1 LTSVVQHSML
11 PIELEGHIFHV
22 PMELGELYITD
33 INKAKQ
39 ILIAA
44 LPSLK
49 SVVDFKKFF
58 NRRILKKLSKNLT
71 TLPTVTTDYITSV
84 ESDIINQILTVAFI
98 TNLGFRHTMD
108 KDSSKVEDYFNQP
121 DELEQNQTTT
131 FEEASCEYMSPVTD
145 ESQTVCHQHDV
156 ILEFA
161 NESTQESEL
170 KTAAFIAHDTNCISP
185 VSDKIQITHSD
196 EYIPLYGDILPD
208 VNMVDIPTNPLL
220 VQDEEFQLSD
230 TILTSS
236 DEESR
241 NDTDGTSSESYC
253 VEDHTRLFEDG
264 IGGTPSQMDSSD
276 TMQSKSDHFLPQ
288 IDGGSYKPVQLGSKL
303 VQSARIFRNTYIRGK
318 LASCKLTLY
327 VYNTKLIDD
336 LKLAS
341 VHRKAGPR
349 VKH

>member
-39 ILIAA
+39 ILNAA
-44 LPSLK
+44 LSSLK

-84 ESDIINQILTVAFI
+84 ESDIINQTLTVAFI

-121 DELEQNQTTT
+121 DELEQCQTTP
-131 FEEASCEYMSPVTD
+131 FEEATCEYMSPVTD

-156 ILEFA
+156 VPVF
-161 NESTQESEL
+161 NDESTQES
-170 KTAAFIAHDTNCISP
+170 TALNAQDTYCILSA
-185 VSDKIQITHSD
+185 SDKIQTAHSD
-196 EYIPLYGDILPD
+196 EYIPLYGDITPD
-208 VNMVDIPTNPLL
+208 VNLVDIPTNQLL
-220 VQDEEFQLSD
+220 IQDEEYQQSD
-230 TILTSS
+230 AILTSS

-241 NDTDGTSSESYC
+241 NDTDDTSSESYC
-253 VEDHTRLFEDG
+253 VEDHTRLFEDR
-264 IGGTPSQMDSSD
+264 IGGTPSQMESSD
-276 TMQSKSDHFLPQ
+276 TLQSKSDHFLPQ

-303 VQSARIFRNTYIRGK
+303 VRSARIFR
-318 LASCKLTLY
+318 
-327 VYNTKLIDD
+327 
-336 LKLAS
+336 
-341 VHRKAGPR
+341 
-349 VKH
+349 